1 MKNKEFNK
9 KLIRLVL
16 PITLQN
22 FLFALVPV
30 ADAMMLVR
38 LEQDAM
44 SAVSLATQVN
54 FVLNLFVFAVTMG
67 VSMLVAQYWGK
78 GDKDSIEQVWGFS
91 QVILLPVGVLFFLA
105 AFLFPETV
113 MRIFTSE
120 TAIIWFGAKY
130 LRIVSVSYMLTC
142 VLQVIQ
148 VIMKNT
154 GLVKQ
159 VTAISCF
166 MVFANIIMNAI
177 FIYGY
182 FGVPAMGVEGAAL
195 ATTISSF
202 LSLVITIII
211 QAHHHV
217 VCFRIR
223 YIFRIDSNIRQDFIK
238 YTGPV
243 LGNQITWGIGFTTL
257 TVIMGHLGSDAVAAN
272 SIVAVVK
279 DLISCFCFA
288 LSSGGSIMV
297 GNELGAN
304 RMEQAKEYGS
314 RLCKLALYSGILSGL
329 IIFAS
334 TPIVLQV
341 VNLSDQAAFYLK
353 WMLVMCVYYMVGRS
367 MNSTVISGI
376 FCAGGDTK
384 FGFLCDTVTMWG
396 VIIPIGALA
405 AFILKVPVLVVFF
418 ILNLDEL
425 IKLPVVYR
433 HYKKY
438 LWLRNLTRE
447 NKVINS

>member
-120 TAIIWFGAKY
+120 TAIIRFGAKY

-217 VCFRIR
+217 VCFRIQ

>member
-105 AFLFPETV
+105 AFLFPENV

-120 TAIIWFGAKY
+120 TAIIRFGAKY

-223 YIFRIDSNIRQDFIK
+223 YVFRIDSNIRQDFIK

>member
-91 QVILLPVGVLFFLA
+91 QVILLPVGLLFFLA
-105 AFLFPETV
+105 AFLFPEMV

-120 TAIIWFGAKY
+120 AAIIQFGAKY

-217 VCFRIR
+217 VHFRIR
-223 YIFRIDSNIRQDFIK
+223 YILRIDANIRQDFIK

-243 LGNQITWGIGFTTL
+243 FGNQITWGIGFTTL

-297 GNELGAN
+297 GNELGAD
-304 RMEQAKEYGS
+304 RMDQAKEYGS

-367 MNSTVISGI
+367 MNSTVIAGI

-405 AFILKVPVLVVFF
+405 AFILKAPVLVVFF

-447 NKVINS
+447 RKA

>member
-314 RLCKLALYSGILSGL
+314 HLCKLALYSGILSGL

>member
-91 QVILLPVGVLFFLA
+91 QVILLPVGLLFFLA

>member
-120 TAIIWFGAKY
+120 TAIIRFGAKY

-223 YIFRIDSNIRQDFIK
+223 YVFRIDSNIRQDFIK

-341 VNLSDQAAFYLK
+341 VNLSDRAAFYLK

-438 LWLRNLTRE
+438 LWLRNLTRD

>member
-67 VSMLVAQYWGK
+67 ASMLVAQYWGK